1 MSRVENPQ
9 MAAAIEAIA
18 VGHAALLETG
28 VAPANERDAIVCIKE
43 LEALRRAADAA
54 CVDLMA
60 SIEREHL
67 HRSDG
72 HATAKAMV
80 RHHARLS
87 GGEAAARQRSVRVS
101 ASCPEIAEAYRAGQ
115 LGTDQIR
122 QLGRIH
128 ANPRTRSR
136 MVERQGW
143 FLDKARL
150 DYDDFA
156 ERTNQWMRLTDEDG
170 PTPPNERAHEDRNVR
185 FTQEFDTTW
194 NMIGQFASGQGFQIH
209 EVFEHYVRAETLA
222 DWEKARAEHGDAATA
237 DHLPRTIQ
245 QRRADAFAQIF
256 IDAAANPNSAVPA
269 DFVHHIFWDADTF
282 EEIANRFLHDALDED
297 TEGEDTEGDEPFE
310 PTPLDPDTTVCRS
323 LDGVRLDPTEAF
335 STTLVAKIRRVLI
348 DARSTVVDLGVAR
361 FFTGNARH
369 AVKIASTT
377 CVWPGCHTPS
387 SACEADHLDEH
398 GQGGRTNPGNG
409 APLCGKHNRWK
420 QKGFTVWRDPA
431 GPRCSTQSNS
441 RNSKSSPW
449 PHHPPRRNRNPG
461 LTSPKISSAPAQG
474 RNVHQRDPAP
484 QIVMRVRSS
493 PMMISPS

>member
-1 MSRVENPQ
+1 
-9 MAAAIEAIA
+9 MAEAINTI
-18 VGHAALLETG
+18 AAGFAMLEQG
-28 VAPANERDAIVCIKE
+28 GFNPANERDAIVSIKE
-43 LEALRRAADAA
+43 FESIRRAADSA

-60 SIEREHL
+60 EIENACL

-156 ERTNQWMRLTDEDG
+156 ERTNQWVRLTDEDG

-194 NMIGQFASGQGFQIH
+194 NMIGQFASGQGFKVH
-209 EVFEHYVRAETLA
+209 EVFEHYLRAETLA

-237 DHLPRTIQ
+237 DDLPRAIQ

-282 EEIANRFLHDALDED
+282 EEMANRFLHDALDEN
-297 TEGEDTEGDEPFE
+297 TEDQESFE
-310 PTPLDPDTTVCRS
+310 PTALDPDTTVCRS

-377 CVWPGCHTPS
+377 CVWPGCLTPS

-409 APLCGKHNRWK
+409 APLCGKHSRWK

-431 GPRCSTQSNS
+431 GQWHTVRPDGTE
-441 RNSKSSPW
+441 
-449 PHHPPRRNRNPG
+449 
-461 LTSPKISSAPAQG
+461 IPA
-474 RNVHQRDPAP
+474 
-484 QIVMRVRSS
+484 
-493 PMMISPS
+493 